1 VWQIDAV
8 LVPATSSPSP
18 APQLKSLT
26 TLLSGGSTFA
36 AALAA
41 APSLATA
48 VKQSS
53 FRGTLLAPTDQ
64 VGDWGREAGWE
75 LLLCCGACVLHAA
88 CCQAGRWHASCHPYK
103 WVAMSS
109 EVQQLAWGWFIRRF
123 VAQMLYSVQQRLVSL
138 SSKSSASSC
147 SRS

>member
-1 VWQIDAV
+1 MCTNDTQSHTLPAATLQVATAAVWQIDAV

-64 VGDWGREAGWE
+64 VGAAGTGGG
-75 LLLCCGACVLHAA
+75 L
-88 CCQAGRWHASCHPYK
+88 Q
-103 WVAMSS
+103 
-109 EVQQLAWGWFIRRF
+109 
-123 VAQMLYSVQQRLVSL
+123 
-138 SSKSSASSC
+138 
-147 SRS
+147 